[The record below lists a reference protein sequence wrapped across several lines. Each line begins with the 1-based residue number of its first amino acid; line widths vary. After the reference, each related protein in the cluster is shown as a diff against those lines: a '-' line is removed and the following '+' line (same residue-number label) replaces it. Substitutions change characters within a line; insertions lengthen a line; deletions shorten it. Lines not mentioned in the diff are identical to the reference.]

1 MKIMSPILLTD
12 VRLSEK
18 MQKVQQTHPKT
29 ITFRPSGEDR
39 KLIDR
44 MAAKLGIKTSQ
55 VIKIALR
62 KFAEAEGLKLRAS

>member
-1 MKIMSPILLTD
+1 
-12 VRLSEK
+12 
-18 MQKVQQTHPKT
+18 MQKVQQTQPKT